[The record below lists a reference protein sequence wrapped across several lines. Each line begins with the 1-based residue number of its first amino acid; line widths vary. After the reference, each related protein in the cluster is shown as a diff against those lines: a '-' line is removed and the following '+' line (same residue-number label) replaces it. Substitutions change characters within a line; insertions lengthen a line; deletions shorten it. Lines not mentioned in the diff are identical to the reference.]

1 MSVGSVVADIPRMT
15 WGPTVISC
23 EKKPN
28 RKRRHDG
35 WELSELTGRRR
46 NIDRPLKNT
55 ARGELEAPVAIDP
68 KRLQFRFTHR
78 LRHDRAPVSSQFID
92 SYIRIGAQ
100 GGRNRDPSG
109 ASRCSNSDSIWQ
121 LPVLR
126 CCLSDHVQP
135 MNFYFQIGLPS
146 IRVCMG
152 IRPSLTIT

>member
-1 MSVGSVVADIPRMT
+1 MASAAIPRMT

-28 RKRRHDG
+28 RTRRHDG
-35 WELSELTGRRR
+35 WELSELTDHRIR
-46 NIDRPLKNT
+46 IDRPLKNT

-100 GGRNRDPSG
+100 GGGNRDPSG
-109 ASRCSNSDSIWQ
+109 ASRLNAIHADLDLGNEEIDNLLLWG
-121 LPVLR
+121 PA
-126 CCLSDHVQP
+126 
-135 MNFYFQIGLPS
+135 IGLELRS
-146 IRVCMG
+146 
-152 IRPSLTIT
+152 